1 MVLIG
6 RVWEDFSGKLEVRE
20 MHRPTAR
27 VLTVLELL
35 QARKMTGAELARRLE
50 VDGRTVR
57 RYVQTLQDM
66 GVPVEAARGRHGAYH
81 LGRGYKMP
89 PLMFTEEEALGLS
102 LGLLAARG
110 LGLSGVAPAVEGA
123 LAKVERVMP
132 EALRE
137 RLRAL
142 EQTVTLSVVP
152 PAGPPDAGVVS
163 KLAGATDRSRRVRLR
178 YRSVRREDTSR
189 VVDPY
194 ALLQREGRWY
204 LFGHDH
210 LRKDA
215 RLFRLDRVLEA
226 EVLEEPFERP
236 AWLDEPGAVLRM
248 LANTHGPW
256 EVEVLLETGMEE
268 AREQVP
274 SMLASLEEA
283 EGGVLMRGTADS
295 LDGVARFLAGLFC
308 PFVVKRPPELRE
320 ALGRHADEIAR
331 LARRVEDEATT

>member
-1 MVLIG
+1 MY
-6 RVWEDFSGKLEVRE
+6 
-20 MHRPTAR
+20 RPTAK

-35 QARKMTGAELARRLE
+35 QARRMTGAELARRLE
-50 VDGRTVR
+50 VDRRTAR
-57 RYVQTLQDM
+57 RYVETLRDM
-66 GVPVEAARGRHGAYH
+66 GIPVEAERGRYGAYY

-89 PLMFTEEEALGLS
+89 PMMFTEEEALGLS

-142 EQTVTLSVVP
+142 EQTVTLPVVP
-152 PAGPPDAGVVS
+152 PAVPPDAEAIS
-163 KLAGATDRSRRVRLR
+163 ALAGATGRSRRVRLR
-178 YRSVRREDTSR
+178 YRSVRREETVR
-189 VVDPY
+189 AVDPY

-226 EVLEEPFERP
+226 EVLEEPFVRP
-236 AWLDEPGAVLRM
+236 AWLSEPDAVLRT
-248 LANTHGPW
+248 LVGAHGPW
-256 EVEVLLETGMEE
+256 GIEVLLETGMEE

-274 SMLASLEEA
+274 PMLASLEEA

-295 LDGVARFLAGLFC
+295 LDGMARFLAGLFC
-308 PFVVKRPPELRE
+308 PFVVKGPPELRE

-331 LARRVEDEATT
+331 LARRVGDEATT

>member
-1 MVLIG
+1 
-6 RVWEDFSGKLEVRE
+6 
-20 MHRPTAR
+20 MHRPAAK
-27 VLTVLELL
+27 VLTALELL
-35 QARKMTGAELARRLE
+35 QARRMTGAELARRLE
-50 VDGRTVR
+50 VDRRTAR
-57 RYVQTLQDM
+57 RYVETMREM
-66 GVPVEAARGRHGAYH
+66 GIPVEAERGRYGAYY

-89 PLMFTEEEALGLS
+89 PMMFTDEEALGLS

-123 LAKVERVMP
+123 LAKVERVVP
-132 EALRE
+132 EALRG

-142 EQTVTLSVVP
+142 EQTVTLSVGP
-152 PAGPPDAGVVS
+152 PAAPPDARVVS
-163 KLAGATDRSRRVRLR
+163 ELAGATGRSRRVRLR
-178 YRSVRREDTSR
+178 YRSVRREETLR
-189 VVDPY
+189 AVDPY

-215 RLFRLDRVLEA
+215 RLFRLDRVLET

-236 AWLDEPGAVLRM
+236 AWLSESDAVLRT
-248 LANTHGPW
+248 LAGAHGRW
-256 EVEVLLETGMEE
+256 EVEVLLETSMEE

-274 SMLASLEEA
+274 PMLASLEEA

-295 LDGVARFLAGLFC
+295 LDGVARLLAGLFC
-308 PFVVKRPPELRE
+308 PFVVKGPPELRE

-331 LARRVEDEATT
+331 LARRAGGGATT

>member
-1 MVLIG
+1 
-6 RVWEDFSGKLEVRE
+6 
-20 MHRPTAR
+20 MHRPTAK

-35 QARKMTGAELARRLE
+35 QARRMTGAELARRLE
-50 VDGRTVR
+50 VDRRTAR
-57 RYVQTLQDM
+57 RYVEILREM
-66 GVPVEAARGRHGAYH
+66 GIPVEGERGRYGAYY

-89 PLMFTEEEALGLS
+89 PLMFTDEEALGLS

-132 EALRE
+132 EALRG

-142 EQTVTLSVVP
+142 EQTVTFSVVP
-152 PAGPPDAGVVS
+152 PAAAPDAGVVS
-163 KLAGATDRSRRVRLR
+163 ALAGATGRSRRVRLR
-178 YRSVRREDTSR
+178 YRSVRHEETSR
-189 VVDPY
+189 AVDPY

-236 AWLDEPGAVLRM
+236 AWLREPDAVLRTV
-248 LANTHGPW
+248 AGAHGTWP
-256 EVEVLLETGMEE
+256 VEVLLETGMEE

-274 SMLASLEEA
+274 PSSRKGAYAEQSARGGPLHEGSEPSP
-283 EGGVLMRGTADS
+283 EGGDRA
-295 LDGVARFLAGLFC
+295 A
-308 PFVVKRPPELRE
+308 
-320 ALGRHADEIAR
+320 
-331 LARRVEDEATT
+331 

>member
-1 MVLIG
+1 LGCPEGGCV
-6 RVWEDFSGKLEVRE
+6 
-20 MHRPTAR
+20 HRPTAR

-57 RYVQTLQDM
+57 RYVTTLQEM
-66 GVPVEAARGRHGAYH
+66 GIPVEGERGRYGAYY

-89 PLMFTEEEALGLS
+89 PLMFNDEEALGLS

-132 EALRE
+132 EALRG
-137 RLRAL
+137 RLRVL

-152 PAGPPDAGVVS
+152 PAALPDAEVVS
-163 KLAGATDRSRRVRLR
+163 ELAGATGRRRRVRLR
-178 YRSVRREDTSR
+178 YRSVRREETLR

-194 ALLQREGRWY
+194 ALLQSEGRWH
-204 LFGHDH
+204 LFGYCR
-210 LRKDA
+210 LRRGL

-236 AWLDEPGAVLRM
+236 AWLDEQDALLRAVAGA
-248 LANTHGPW
+248 HGPW
-256 EVEVLLETGMEE
+256 DVEVLLETSMEE
-268 AREQVP
+268 AREQLTPMV
-274 SMLASLEEA
+274 ASLEET
-283 EGGVLMRGTADS
+283 EGGVLMRCAAS
-295 LDGVARFLAGLFC
+295 HLDGMARVLAGLFC
-308 PFVVKRPPELRE
+308 PFVVKGPPELRE
-320 ALGRHADEIAR
+320 ALGRHAHEIAR
-331 LARRVEDEATT
+331 LAKRAGDETT